1 MLDIEIKKNLYKAF
15 YDIHLPT
22 FQTIIAAM
30 SWQPDF

>member
-1 MLDIEIKKNLYKAF
+1 MLDIEIHFFLYITF

-22 FQTIIAAM
+22 FQAIIAAM